1 MTLIDL
7 LAEPIARFILIPMMT
22 CFIETLIIY
31 CSMNDNGRKFSW
43 NLCKWGTSLLTT
55 NFLLIITDI
64 GTKAQYQQVDKEY
77 LSNVIIALF
86 VTTIIAIISSLMV
99 RSCAP
104 VRNHNGHIDMPVFL
118 IHFLNILGSLGLMVS
133 YFIIY

>member
-22 CFIETLIIY
+22 CFIETLITY
-31 CSMNDNGRKFSW
+31 CSMNDNGRRFTW
-43 NLCKWGTSLLTT
+43 ELCKWGTSLITT

-64 GTKAQYQQVDKEY
+64 GTKAQYKQVDKEY

-86 VTTIIAIISSLMV
+86 VSTLIAIFSSLLV
-99 RSCAP
+99 RSNAH
-104 VRNHNGHIDMPVFL
+104 VQSYSGQMDMPVFL
-118 IHFLNILGSLGLMVS
+118 IHFSNVLGTLCLMTS